1 MMLLASVV
9 SKKSAGENIDF
20 LPLSVDYQEKFAAA
34 GKIPGGF
41 LKREGRLSD
50 YEILISRLV
59 DRALRPLFPDD
70 YHSDTQV
77 LISLI
82 SADANIMPVA
92 YAALAASAALAVSDI
107 PFNGPISEVMVAK
120 VDGTY
125 VVNPSVEQSGEANL
139 ELIVAG
145 SADNIMMVEGECKEV
160 QESEMLEA
168 IRIEHETIKFEC
180 AAQLELSQDVGAY
193 EKRTYEHENH
203 DLELNDMIKAACYN
217 ACYAVAKE
225 GIADKE
231 IRKEKKIN
239 KPVLSSNQALI
250 WDSLQTIGAV
260 SYTHLRAHETPEHRV
275 LRGSH

>member
-1 MMLLASVV
+1 
-9 SKKSAGENIDF
+9 
-20 LPLSVDYQEKFAAA
+20 
-34 GKIPGGF
+34 
-41 LKREGRLSD
+41 
-50 YEILISRLV
+50 
-59 DRALRPLFPDD
+59 
-70 YHSDTQV
+70 
-77 LISLI
+77 
-82 SADANIMPVA
+82 MPVA

-120 VDGTY
+120 VDDTY

-168 IRIEHETIKFEC
+168 IRIAHDTIKIQC
-180 AAQLELSQDVGAY
+180 TAQLEFSQEVGAS

-203 DLELNDMIKAACYN
+203 DLELNDMIKVACYN

-231 IRKEKKIN
+231 IRKEN
-239 KPVLSSNQALI
+239 LQPLLI
-250 WDSLQTIGAV
+250 SLLKDWGRR
-260 SYTHLRAHETPEHRV
+260 S
-275 LRGSH
+275 